1 MVKLIKLISG
11 CLLGLCLVIWDS
23 MSSITVAEFQVTS
36 PILSYDHQIVAA
48 AAANL
53 PFLYAAYTIAWGI
66 FFIYIIILSRK
77 QKQIREELK
86 LLRSLIQDKQIETNS
101 KCLK

>member
-48 AAANL
+48 AAAKAGDNQTRAVL
-53 PFLYAAYTIAWGI
+53 ESFDVHAVADVDTA
-66 FFIYIIILSRK
+66 
-77 QKQIREELK
+77 
-86 LLRSLIQDKQIETNS
+86 
-101 KCLK
+101 